1 MSQQHTWLV
10 WKSSEAETQM
20 VPMSPHFQTLKSV
33 ADQLWTTTGAVPRL
47 PRTGRIFHL
56 GALWRGMF
64 LRQGS
69 NSTWGRLLLSHNLA
83 AAAHPSDPKGICTH
97 SFELFHYKDPKCSS
111 PSIHN
116 HFLLPNMAKTLL
128 ESFSVSS
135 ALLTPKPNPG
145 EEQSFGGTQR
155 RGCHGLLSEHI
166 ERLFQDL
173 KTFFTPITSKISW
186 EFPST
191 FPGKEKPKHSF
202 TSVDVKPLSFFFFFL
217 VWLVTI
223 CYPSNPNIS
232 QRWFREE
239 TLETPGLK

>member
-1 MSQQHTWLV
+1 MHCTCP
-10 WKSSEAETQM
+10 SSTPGQSGR
-20 VPMSPHFQTLKSV
+20 VQKLKLKWYPCRLISKLSN
-33 ADQLWTTTGAVPRL
+33 QLKTNYELLREQ
-47 PRTGRIFHL
+47 FHVYPGQGGSFIWEL
-56 GALWRGMF
+56 CEEEVF

-69 NSTWGRLLLSHNLA
+69 NSTWGRPLSSHNSA

-202 TSVDVKPLSFFFFFL
+202 TSVDVKPLSFFFFGL
-217 VWLVTI
+217 VGYHLSSI
-223 CYPSNPNIS
+223 QS
-232 QRWFREE
+232 
-239 TLETPGLK
+239 